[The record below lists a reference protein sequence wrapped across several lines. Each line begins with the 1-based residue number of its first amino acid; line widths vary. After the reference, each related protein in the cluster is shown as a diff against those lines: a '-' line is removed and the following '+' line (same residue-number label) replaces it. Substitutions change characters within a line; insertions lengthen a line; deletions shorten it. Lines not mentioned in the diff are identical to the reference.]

1 MGMKYRQRFV
11 ARNEMLFRDRTDAGR
26 RLANRLGQ
34 YGGKPDVV
42 VLALP
47 RGGVVVGYEVAG
59 ALQAPLDVLLV
70 RKLGVPGHEELALG
84 AIASGGV
91 RVINENIIKMLGI
104 TSHEIEQIAA
114 LEQWELERRQ
124 QAYLAGREPVNVK
137 GQTVILVDDGLAT
150 GATMRAAVEA
160 MRFTRASR
168 IVVAIPT
175 APLETRDLLAEM
187 ADEVVCLTMPEPF
200 YGVGGSYMDFTQVSD
215 EEVKSLLDQA
225 VHFV

>member
-1 MGMKYRQRFV
+1 
-11 ARNEMLFRDRTDAGR
+11 MLFKDRTDAGR
-26 RLANRLGQ
+26 RLATRLGH
-34 YGGKPDVV
+34 YTNKPDVI

-59 ALQAPLDVLLV
+59 AVQAPLDVLLV

-91 RVINENIIKMLGI
+91 RVLNEDVISMLGI
-104 TSHEIEQIAA
+104 TSHEIERIAA

-124 QAYLAGREPVNVK
+124 QAYLGDREPTNVEDK
-137 GQTVILVDDGLAT
+137 TVILVDDGLAT

-160 MRFTRASR
+160 MRSGGAARV
-168 IVVAIPT
+168 VVAIPT
-175 APLETRDLLAEM
+175 APLDTCNLLSDL
-187 ADEVVCLTMPEPF
+187 ADEIVCLTMPEPF

-215 EEVKSLLDQA
+215 GEVKTLLEQA
-225 VHFV
+225 IHFV